1 MRERTIKAAQH
12 HGILERLQQLEA
24 ALMKLTYVKDVDF
37 DVDNYD
43 EIPQV
48 ILVPHYDV
56 PVSEPRYYSL
66 RQNTLCNI
74 LVTCSQF
81 DLWPSGDAI
90 EDMGEHW
97 YIVRRIGDTW
107 PRIKN
112 RETASENRGCEDKET
127 PVGAPFA
134 GAVS

>member
-1 MRERTIKAAQH
+1 MRERTIKAARH

-24 ALMKLTYVKDVDF
+24 ELLKLTYVKDVDF
-37 DVDNYD
+37 DIDNYD
-43 EIPQV
+43 EIPYV
-48 ILVPHYDV
+48 ILVPHYDI
-56 PVSEPRYYSL
+56 PVGEPRYYSL

-74 LVTCSQF
+74 LVACSQF
-81 DLWPSGDAI
+81 DLWPSGDTI

-97 YIVRRIGDTW
+97 YIVRMIGNTW

-112 RETASENRGCEDKET
+112 HETAMETCGREDEET
-127 PVGAPFA
+127 PAGASFA